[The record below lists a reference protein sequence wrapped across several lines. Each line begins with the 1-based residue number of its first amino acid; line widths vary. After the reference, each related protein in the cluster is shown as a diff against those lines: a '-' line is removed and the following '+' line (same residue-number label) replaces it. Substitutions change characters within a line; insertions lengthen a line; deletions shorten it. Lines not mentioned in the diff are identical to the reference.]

1 MSEKQA
7 KNWEIRL
14 ELNHKGSFHK
24 DVNFDVD
31 KVNSSTTK
39 ITVIETRL

>member
-1 MSEKQA
+1 MSEKQG
-7 KNWEIRL
+7 IRL
-14 ELNHKGSFHK
+14 ELNHQEIFHK